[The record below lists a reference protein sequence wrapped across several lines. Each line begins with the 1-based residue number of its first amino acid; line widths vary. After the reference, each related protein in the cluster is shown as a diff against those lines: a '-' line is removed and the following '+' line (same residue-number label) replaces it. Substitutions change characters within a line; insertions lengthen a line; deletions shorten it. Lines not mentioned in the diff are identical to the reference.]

1 MDFRDQS
8 LNSTADSADQKELI
22 FEEWA
27 RQFRSVQKDK
37 YENIQKEKHQ
47 KKHEETDKKYYR
59 YLLGILLVEVVVIVV
74 SVLVSL

>member
-8 LNSTADSADQKELI
+8 LNSNADGANQREFS

-27 RQFRSVQKDK
+27 QQFRSAQKDK
-37 YENIQKEKHQ
+37 YENMQKEKHRA
-47 KKHEETDKKYYR
+47 KHEETDKKYHR
-59 YLLGILLVEVVVIVV
+59 YLLGILLVEVAVIVV

>member
-8 LNSTADSADQKELI
+8 LESIADGADQREFT

-27 RQFRSVQKDK
+27 QQFRSAQKDK
-37 YENIQKEKHQ
+37 YENMQKEKHQ
-47 KKHEETDKKYYR
+47 AKHEETDKKYHG
-59 YLLGILLVEVVVIVV
+59 YLLGILLVEVAVIVV